1 MVVPSADFICMKR
14 LSNIYS
20 LNAMLLLL
28 FWRIVFI
35 SFLLQT
41 PDNFPQMLGDWL
53 VAMNSKAMEYIL
65 IGESALY

>member
-1 MVVPSADFICMKR
+1 
-14 LSNIYS
+14 
-20 LNAMLLLL
+20 MLLLV

-65 IGESALY
+65 IGEYALY